1 MFSGYTA
8 SQTIQCIWKVNF
20 QKKSLE
26 GYYYFLTLLIAFGML
41 LIFTSV
47 FIQIPCCCFFPI
59 LCILIFKCNYY
70 TRDALMKTSNKWC
83 GSALIMQIR
92 IHKIWWMRTRIQ
104 VNKIIK
110 LFSNLCLK
118 LGKTWKILFPTKK
131 KRPSVELFFPLHF
144 IPSFYGSGSGSTDP
158 NECGSIRIHI
168 TASISYIVIIR
179 LFLIYELGSRFSLL
193 QVESGF

>member
-1 MFSGYTA
+1 MSLRLLLLSYFSHYVWYV
-8 SQTIQCIWKVNF
+8 INF
-20 QKKSLE
+20 SFCFLSNSL
-26 GYYYFLTLLIAFGML
+26 LL
-41 LIFTSV
+41 
-47 FIQIPCCCFFPI
+47 FFSPI
-59 LCILIFKCNYY
+59 SCILIKYNYF
-70 TRDALMKTSNKWC
+70 TRDALMKTSIQWC

-131 KRPSVELFFPLHF
+131 KRLLVELFFPLHF